1 MIKIVKRATL
11 LLRGAQGYVQP
22 LGGVA
27 LFKIRVGVS
36 ISLTGL
42 EVIRLCMNMLNE
54 YYRRCV
60 IINFL
65 AILLS
70 FSFRNFVF
78 ETAVSET
85 AVSETSHKL

>member
-1 MIKIVKRATL
+1 
-11 LLRGAQGYVQP
+11 
-22 LGGVA
+22 
-27 LFKIRVGVS
+27 
-36 ISLTGL
+36 
-42 EVIRLCMNMLNE
+42 MLNE